1 MSESDAVS
9 LSAVAA
15 APRLLHSVDV
25 GIRNLARA
33 VVDLDTGKLV
43 DWQLLDCSR
52 GFEGNLNQTRIEDI
66 VRMCGIAWTELADR
80 LTTLPA
86 ETVLIELQPRFNQK
100 MMILQYC
107 FFNFLAGAF
116 SRAGQY
122 PKFHFVTPSLK
133 LRPELLGIEDE
144 PENRGTELAS
154 QYRANKRYT
163 KDHCGEVLRRRGD
176 DLRALWFESQGG
188 KRDDLADCYL
198 QAVAWLANQS
208 LAGRPRARARTHA
221 KRPRESKTVR
231 AKKLYARAV
240 ASDAHLMSSSSS
252 AAASAAAAAAPPKPK
267 PKPVRDASE

>member
-208 LAGRPRARARTHA
+208 LAARPRARA